1 MSQVSKCILP
11 KAKLDKIFSLLF
23 DLLTDVSDKQEAEN
37 LLSELLTP
45 TENIMLAKRI
55 ACFYLIYKKVPNN
68 QIADILKMSTSTVSY
83 LKYVFADSPALQ
95 EFLSIKI
102 NQEKVKHFLEDLLVE
117 VMYGTLRKG
126 TSWSMNRKIYHEHQ
140 RNRQKPL

>member
-1 MSQVSKCILP
+1 MSQVSKHILP
-11 KAKLDKIFSLLF
+11 KAKLDKIFSLLC
-23 DLLTDVSDKQEAEN
+23 DLLVDVTDKQEAEGIF
-37 LLSELLTP
+37 SELLTP

-55 ACFYLIYKKVPNN
+55 ACYYLIYKKVPNN

-83 LKYVFADSPALQ
+83 LKYVFTDSPTLQ

-117 VMYGTLRKG
+117 VMYGSLRKG
-126 TSWSMNRKIYHEHQ
+126 SNWSMNRKIYHEHQ
-140 RNRQKPL
+140 RKRQEPI